1 MPALKILSKILKALS
16 SDASPVQLA
25 WGFVLGMF
33 FGVIPFWSLYSIII
47 LVLIIVLRVNLSMA
61 IAGWLIFELIAFFLD
76 PLFHSVGYALLTQ
89 VDFLQPL
96 WVFLSQSPVLSWL
109 SFNNTVMLGG
119 FVISLVLLLPVFVAG
134 RIFVVYYREKLHPR
148 VQRLKIVQVFKGT
161 KFYSIIQRALK
172 LGE

>member
-1 MPALKILSKILKALS
+1 MLALKILSKILKALS
-16 SDASPVQLA
+16 SDASPNQLA

-47 LVLIIVLRVNLSMA
+47 LVFIVVLRVNLSMA
-61 IAGWLIFELIAFFLD
+61 IAGWLIFELVAFFLD

-89 VDFLQPL
+89 VDFLQPV
-96 WVFLSQSPVLSWL
+96 WAFLSQSPILSWL
-109 SFNNTVMLGG
+109 SFNNTVMLGSV
-119 FVISLVLLLPVFVAG
+119 VISLVLLLPVFVSS
-134 RIFVVYYREKLHPR
+134 RIFVEYYREKLHPR